1 MPVASA
7 LQSDTRSDVVPTGR
21 SFAEPGADD
30 GTTRHGKAVAA
41 DQETAQVGAFTG
53 SEVEQPALTS
63 KTTMPDEAP
72 MNAPVAE
79 REEQPG
85 RKAAVPTSLQLP
97 PDSGLV
103 LVETRFTPPSV
114 QEQEVDPPRPR
125 RARPPRVAIPDEPL
139 QIVETRKDDG
149 A

>member
-1 MPVASA
+1 
-7 LQSDTRSDVVPTGR
+7 
-21 SFAEPGADD
+21 
-30 GTTRHGKAVAA
+30 
-41 DQETAQVGAFTG
+41 
-53 SEVEQPALTS
+53 
-63 KTTMPDEAP
+63 
-72 MNAPVAE
+72 MNAPVAK

-85 RKAAVPTSLQLP
+85 PKAAVPTSFQLP

-103 LVETRFTPPSV
+103 LVETRFTAPSV
-114 QEQEVDPPRPR
+114 QEQEVDTPRPR

>member
-1 MPVASA
+1 VATQQEPAQPDAFAASEDE
-7 LQSDTRSDVVPTGR
+7 QS
-21 SFAEPGADD
+21 
-30 GTTRHGKAVAA
+30 
-41 DQETAQVGAFTG
+41 
-53 SEVEQPALTS
+53 ALTS
-63 KTTMPDEAP
+63 KTTTPDEAP
-72 MNAPVAE
+72 VTAPVAK

-85 RKAAVPTSLQLP
+85 PKAAVPTSLQLP

-103 LVETRFTPPSV
+103 LVETRFTAPTV
-114 QEQEVDPPRPR
+114 EEQEVDTPRPR